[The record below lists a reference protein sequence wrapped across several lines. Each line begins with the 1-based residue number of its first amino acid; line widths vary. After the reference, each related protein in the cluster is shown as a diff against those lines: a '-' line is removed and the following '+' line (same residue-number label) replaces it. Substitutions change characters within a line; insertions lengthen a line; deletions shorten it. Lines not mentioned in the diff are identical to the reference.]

1 MDLLPNYFI
10 GIGTSSTTLTLT
22 TTTTSAPVGLGG
34 IITSIPKPTSD
45 KAEVA
50 PRDQP
55 LPNEIIQ
62 TVDAFN
68 EFVKQQKHH
77 SSDVSRFSVKE
88 FKRITDDID
97 FLNKLLDDVEK
108 QLQKNRG
115 IAEKLKYD
123 TAKGLQHVEM
133 ALRTFDTPPGL
144 QYENIA
150 PLKFFIGLVD
160 NFEKEMHSLK
170 LQIENTDKYVRNMG
184 KSVPLDS
191 NGKAYWNVFYTKRF

>member
-1 MDLLPNYFI
+1 M
-10 GIGTSSTTLTLT
+10 TLT

-34 IITSIPKPTSD
+34 IVSSIPKSVSD
-45 KAEVA
+45 TAEVA

-88 FKRITDDID
+88 FKRITKDID

-115 IAEKLKYD
+115 ISEKLKHD
-123 TAKGLQHVEM
+123 TAEGLQHIEM
-133 ALRTFDTPPGL
+133 ALKTFDTPLGL
-144 QYENIA
+144 QYENVA

-160 NFEKEMHSLK
+160 NFEKEMHTLK
-170 LQIENTDKYVRNMG
+170 IQIENTDKYVRNMG
-184 KSVPLDS
+184 KSVPLES
-191 NGKAYWNVFYTKRF
+191 KGE